1 MLKNLEGTKP
11 NAPTVLNIQIN
22 KSKIREVIGSG
33 GKVIKD
39 ICEKSNAK
47 VEIDDN
53 GLISI
58 FASKADDGE
67 IARQMINDIVAEPE
81 VGKIYSGKL

>member
-1 MLKNLEGTKP
+1 MENVVKKPREGTKP
-11 NAPTVLNIQIN
+11 NAPTVINIQID

-47 VEIDDN
+47 
-53 GLISI
+53 L
-58 FASKADDGE
+58 
-67 IARQMINDIVAEPE
+67 
-81 VGKIYSGKL
+81 KLTITDLFQYLPLKLTTVKLLEK